1 MTFLLMG
8 LCLRAQQV
16 SPGEARRE
24 AEAFAMAR
32 HTRTRAQAHESVSL
46 AFKSDDDGRPTSYY
60 VFNVDGG
67 RGLSSYLA
75 TNEHPKSLGTRTAA
89 K

>member
-1 MTFLLMG
+1 MRSTLFTMTFLLMG

-32 HTRTRAQAHESVSL
+32 HTRTRAQAHELSL
-46 AFKSDDDGRPTSYY
+46 I
-60 VFNVDGG
+60 
-67 RGLSSYLA
+67 
-75 TNEHPKSLGTRTAA
+75 HI
-89 K
+89 